1 MALESRIYWKR
12 REENAREKALQR
24 DYSRSLEI
32 KGIYQNMTAEIE
44 KNINAFYQKYAD
56 KNGLSFADAKKKVS
70 KVDIDEYSAKAKR
83 YVDAAQ
89 KDFEKYKGDKAGL
102 AKARERAK
110 RTYLSETANQEM
122 ELYNLTMKVN
132 RLEMLKAEIGLEMV
146 KSYSEMEAYGLAELE
161 AEALNEFTRQ
171 AGILGETVNGNARA
185 AAALPDA
192 SYKEPSFYV
201 PELGKEYDTFSSLI
215 WTHYGELKANL
226 DGLLSRALVNGEG
239 ANKLIADLRKA
250 TGASEFNARRLIV
263 TETARVRTE
272 VQKTALQQAGVVYY
286 EYMALGANPCTDCA
300 DLDGQKFP
308 VDDMKPGQNAPPMH
322 PFCVLPDTKI
332 IAPGLEAITKSYYS
346 GIVFEF
352 VLSDGRRLTVSPNH
366 IMLTTRGWVRAKD
379 ILQADN
385 VISYCGGV
393 EPFLKGNPTNDN
405 CIPTVEKVF
414 TSLAETGGVLPARV
428 PPAPE
433 YLKGD
438 VSGNSEI
445 EIITINRKLWYKIDA
460 RKRQM
465 LCNVGFIGTGKAG
478 KMALNSCGTFAKCLI
493 TLGLAADRV
502 VRGLNITPLLFWRAF
517 RSSQLVSFRRA
528 ADYNARVSK
537 TVSNNGTTNAE
548 AFRKCINTFSGV
560 VKVDNIVD
568 INCSNFTGHVYDA
581 SSLTTLYTANGVITS
596 NCHCATGA
604 ASNPNY
610 DAWLSFLENGGTTEE
625 FYNEDL
631 YD

>member
-102 AKARERAK
+102 VKARERAK

-171 AGILGETVNGNARA
+171 AGILGETVNGNAKA

-272 VQKTALQQAGVVYY
+272 VQRDTMKAAGVIYY

-308 VDDMKPGQNAPPMH
+308 VDDMKPGQNAPPKH
-322 PFCVLPDTKI
+322 PF
-332 IAPGLEAITKSYYS
+332 
-346 GIVFEF
+346 
-352 VLSDGRRLTVSPNH
+352 
-366 IMLTTRGWVRAKD
+366 
-379 ILQADN
+379 
-385 VISYCGGV
+385 
-393 EPFLKGNPTNDN
+393 
-405 CIPTVEKVF
+405 
-414 TSLAETGGVLPARV
+414 
-428 PPAPE
+428 
-433 YLKGD
+433 
-438 VSGNSEI
+438 
-445 EIITINRKLWYKIDA
+445 
-460 RKRQM
+460 
-465 LCNVGFIGTGKAG
+465 
-478 KMALNSCGTFAKCLI
+478 
-493 TLGLAADRV
+493 
-502 VRGLNITPLLFWRAF
+502 
-517 RSSQLVSFRRA
+517 
-528 ADYNARVSK
+528 
-537 TVSNNGTTNAE
+537 
-548 AFRKCINTFSGV
+548 
-560 VKVDNIVD
+560 
-568 INCSNFTGHVYDA
+568 
-581 SSLTTLYTANGVITS
+581 
-596 NCHCATGA
+596 CHCATGA

>member
-1 MALESRIYWKR
+1 MALESRRYWQA
-12 REENAREKALQR
+12 REEAARKKALER
-24 DYSRSLEI
+24 DFDRSLEI
-32 KGIYQNMTAEIE
+32 KGIYQRMTAEID
-44 KNINAFYQKYAD
+44 KNIQAFYQKYAD
-56 KNGLSFADAKKKVS
+56 KNGLSYAEAQKKVS
-70 KVDIDEYSAKAKR
+70 KLDIDEYSKKAAY
-83 YVDAAQ
+83 YV
-89 KDFEKYKGDKAGL
+89 KNRDK
-102 AKARERAK
+102 KAIAF
-110 RTYLSETANQEM
+110 SETANQEM
-122 ELYNLTMKVN
+122 EIYNLTMKVN
-132 RLEMLKAEIGLEMV
+132 RLEMLKANIGLEMV
-146 KSYSEMEAYGLAELE
+146 NGFSEMENYFQSELD
-161 AEALNEFTRQ
+161 AEALAEFQRQ
-171 AGILGETVNGNARA
+171 AGILGETINRNAKNA
-185 AAALPDA
+185 EALPDA
-192 SYKEPSFYV
+192 SYKQKGFIVADVDEPFYHS
-201 PELGKEYDTFSSLI
+201 TFSDRI
-215 WTHYGELKANL
+215 WTHYGELKASL
-226 DGLLSRALVNGEG
+226 DSLLSRALVNGEG
-239 ANKLIADLRKA
+239 SGKLISDLRKA

-272 VQKTALQQAGVVYY
+272 AQRQAMTAAGVIYY
-286 EYMALGANPCTDCA
+286 EYMALGANPCADCA
-300 DLDGQKFP
+300 DLDGQTFP
-308 VDDMKPGQNAPPMH
+308 VADMKPGQNAPPMH

-346 GIVFEF
+346 GVVFEF

-379 ILQADN
+379 VLQTDN

-393 EPFLKGNPTNDN
+393 EPFFKGNPTNND
-405 CIPTVEKVF
+405 CIPTIEKVF
-414 TSLAETGGVLPARV
+414 ASLAETRGVSPARV

-433 YLKGD
+433 YFKGD

-445 EIITINRKLWYKIDA
+445 EIITVDRKLWYKIDA

-465 LCNVGFIGTGKAG
+465 LRNVGFVGTGKAG
-478 KMALNSCGTFAKCLI
+478 KMALNSCGTFAKCLV

-517 RSSQLVSFRRA
+517 RSSQLVSFRTA

-537 TVSNNGTTNAE
+537 TVNNNGTTNAK
-548 AFRKCINTFSGV
+548 AFRKCIDTFSGV

-568 INCSNFTGHVYDA
+568 IKCSNFTGHVYDA
-581 SSLTTLYTANGVITS
+581 SSITTLYTANGVITS

-610 DAWLSFLENGGTTEE
+610 EQWLNFLEQGGTTEE